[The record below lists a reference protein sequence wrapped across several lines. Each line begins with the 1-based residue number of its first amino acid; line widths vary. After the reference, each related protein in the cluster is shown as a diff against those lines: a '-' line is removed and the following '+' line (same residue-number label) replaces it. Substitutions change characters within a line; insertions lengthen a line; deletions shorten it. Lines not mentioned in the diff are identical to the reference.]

1 MAFIT
6 VRVDD
11 EVRAMNC
18 VLVTDPRS
26 GQRRSERA
34 LRLYVGGE
42 WITVPLSEVM
52 QEDLIEFPDET
63 CKALLLAQYLLCD
76 FRRGWDQ
83 GSYGQG
89 APTAVAHAETSL
101 RVSPLEIVAAYP
113 SLRAAQRYETDG
125 CFVARPAAALVAPGA
140 YGARG
145 DGGDD
150 DSGSDTE
157 TEDECEGCAPRRTGG
172 CACWA
177 HLKRVGEA
185 P

>member
-1 MAFIT
+1 
-6 VRVDD
+6 
-11 EVRAMNC
+11 MNC

-34 LRLYVGGE
+34 LRFYVGGE

-52 QEDLIEFPDET
+52 QEALIEFPDET

-76 FRRGWDQ
+76 FRRGL
-83 GSYGQG
+83 GQG
-89 APTAVAHAETSL
+89 VPTAVAHAETSL

-140 YGARG
+140 
-145 DGGDD
+145 
-150 DSGSDTE
+150 
-157 TEDECEGCAPRRTGG
+157 
-172 CACWA
+172 
-177 HLKRVGEA
+177 
-185 P
+185 